1 MNGKRVKSK
10 NQKAPIPRNKPKI
23 NWMALVH
30 SFILSIII
38 SLLGVYVLRTPDLNI
53 EYVKVTGIHL
63 ADSLKVDDI
72 RDKALK
78 QNILLFN
85 KGAMWRELESID
97 EIQSVKIGRKF
108 PDTIWIKIVE
118 REPIASLKLKDGFA
132 FIGKDGLAFH
142 KANDP
147 AAKLPVL
154 YAAGCDEI
162 ELRKPDLSANFEYA
176 MNALKCV
183 RNESLRCKKISV
195 DHRANMCLNM
205 SSGLLV
211 KLGQPDDLSYKCKQ
225 LHRAFDYAASL
236 EREAI
241 YVDICCPD
249 AIAYK
254 LKYANQNIL

>member
-1 MNGKRVKSK
+1 
-10 NQKAPIPRNKPKI
+10 
-23 NWMALVH
+23 MALVH

-53 EYVKVTGIHL
+53 EYVKDTGIHL

-72 RDKALK
+72 KDKVLK

-85 KGAMWRELESID
+85 KGAMQRELESID

-108 PDTIWIKIVE
+108 PDTIWVKIVE

-183 RNESLRCKKISV
+183 RNESLLCKKISV
-195 DHRANMCLNM
+195 DQRANMCLNM

-211 KLGQPDDLSYKCKQ
+211 KLGQPDDLPTKITQ
-225 LHRAFDYAASL
+225 LRCTLEFKPSL
-236 EREAI
+236 EREAL
-241 YVDICCPD
+241 YVDVSCPSGKVYMPKSV
-249 AIAYK
+249 AQK
-254 LKYANQNIL
+254 VL